1 MAPTPRTKGKAPQS
15 SNSSVESTPAQGTP
29 IIDLGETQSPSL
41 RPVSPIGQMSKND
54 LANLIAG
61 QIAVAFAAYERRNTQ
76 LPLERDLHEPQDIQ
90 SPLEQHSHER
100 RDRVISEQPAHER
113 RDIPIVSQERDTLMR
128 ERETPTRERETLIR
142 DRPIQG
148 IDAQEL
154 SDGVDPTFE
163 AWQHQI
169 RARFRDDPGWYNS
182 EGRKL
187 DYMLRRTTGN
197 AQTHMLAG
205 IKNKLLPGFF
215 GTAENALLALQQA
228 LTNPR
233 AAQEA
238 RNQFRALRMSR
249 TETFAQFRTR
259 FLLLAHESHLRP
271 EDYRD
276 ELWHKITPALTTA
289 IIAVEAFHPTYDE
302 LANCLLAVDANIRWL
317 ARTTAQESSS
327 TARSRNQAGQFAATR
342 SARTDTLALDKPY
355 NRSSSPILQ
364 TTAVRSGASALP
376 IRRSNTPTL
385 NPDHARDTCYN
396 CGKVGHRSPDCS
408 QPRAPRT
415 ELKELQEPSDS
426 ESVEEHLV
434 QDSGKDAL

>member
-1 MAPTPRTKGKAPQS
+1 MAPAPRTKGKAPQL

-29 IIDLGETQSPSL
+29 IIDLGETQSPSP
-41 RPVSPIGQMSKND
+41 RPVSPIGQMSKID

-76 LPLERDLHEPQDIQ
+76 SPPERDLHEHQDIQ
-90 SPLEQHSHER
+90 SPLGQQSYER
-100 RDRVISEQPAHER
+100 RDLPISS
-113 RDIPIVSQERDTLMR
+113 V
-128 ERETPTRERETLIR
+128 ERETPIR

-154 SDGVDPTFE
+154 SNGVDPTFE

-187 DYMLRRTTGN
+187 DYMLRRTTGD

-215 GTAENALLALQQA
+215 GTAENALLALEQA

-271 EDYRD
+271 EDYRE

-289 IIAVEAFHPTYDE
+289 IIAIEAFYPTYDQ
-302 LANCLLAVDANIRWL
+302 LANGLLAVDANIRWL

-342 SARTDTLALDKPY
+342 SARTDTLALDRPY
-355 NRSSSPILQ
+355 HRSSSPILQ
-364 TTAVRSGASALP
+364 TTAVRSGASAPP
-376 IRRSNTPTL
+376 IRRSHTP
-385 NPDHARDTCYN
+385 NPDHAGDTCYN

-426 ESVEEHLV
+426 ESEDEHLV